1 MGYRVSHKL
10 SAAAAVLAAVL
21 TYAVPGQALDG
32 VTFTVS
38 GGNAALSRDLRAT
51 SGLAGAGQEKA
62 ALDLFADAQAE
73 YGKLLSALYAAGY
86 YGPIIHVLIDGR
98 EAGSIAP
105 LDAPSAIGKIV
116 VTVDPGPAFVL
127 STAQIAPMAAGQTLP
142 SDFAAGKGA
151 AAGGIMAAVQ
161 AGVDGWRGQGHAKA
175 TVAEQTLTAD
185 HASATLSVMV
195 RLDPG
200 PVLRFGDLSINGAT
214 HIRPDRVRK
223 IAGLPTGHRFDPAE
237 EARAAQRLRRSGV
250 FSSVTLSEDDS
261 ITPPDLLGITAD
273 VVEALPRRYTF
284 GAEVATNDG
293 LRLNGSWLHRNLLGG
308 GERFEVVGAI
318 SNIVAAGSGLDYTL
332 GTTLDR
338 PATPDADSTLNLSAT
353 IGHKDDADYTADT
366 VALGIGLTHY
376 FSTALTAHAAVAYDF
391 SGGHDNAGDFT
402 YRSLQLPIGVA
413 FDRRDSTTEATS
425 GYFLDLG
432 AKPFFG
438 FGATENGARLT
449 LDARAYKTLVAQGS
463 AVLAGRVQV
472 GAILGASAIGTP
484 RTDLFYS
491 GGGGTVRG
499 QAYQSLGIS
508 VLDGTTWV
516 DTGGTAFVAA
526 SVEGRLKVSAN
537 IGLVAFVDAG
547 AVGQG
552 TVTGA
557 GSDWQAG
564 AGLGLRYGT
573 AVGPI
578 RLDLA
583 LPVRGALGGGVQI
596 YVGLGQAF

>member
-1 MGYRVSHKL
+1 MGLRVSHKL
-10 SAAAAVLAAVL
+10 WAGAAFLAVVVAGAL
-21 TYAVPGQALDG
+21 PGQALDG
-32 VTFTVS
+32 VTFTVA
-38 GGNAALSRDLRAT
+38 GGDKTLTRDLRAA
-51 SGLAGAGQEKA
+51 SGLVGAGKDKV
-62 ALDLFADAQAE
+62 ALELFADARAE
-73 YGKLLSALYAAGY
+73 YGKLLSALYAAGH
-86 YGPIIHVLIDGR
+86 YGPVIHVLIDGR
-98 EAGSIAP
+98 EADSIAP
-105 LDAPSAIGKIV
+105 LDAPRAIGKV
-116 VTVDPGPAFVL
+116 AVTVDPGPSFVL
-127 STAQIAPMAAGQTLP
+127 SSPQIAPLATGQPLP
-142 SDFAAGKGA
+142 SGFAAGKGA
-151 AAGGIMAAVQ
+151 GAGVIMAAVQ
-161 AGVDGWRGQGHAKA
+161 AGVEGWRGQGHAKA
-175 TVAEQTLTAD
+175 AVADQTLTAD
-185 HASATLSVMV
+185 HASATLSVAV
-195 RLDPG
+195 RLNPG

-214 HIRPDRVRK
+214 RIRPDRVRK

-284 GAEVATNDG
+284 GAEVATNEG

-308 GERFEVVGAI
+308 GERFEVTGAV

-332 GTTLDR
+332 GATLDR

-353 IGHKDDADYTADT
+353 LGHKDDADYTADT
-366 VALGIGLTHY
+366 LALGLGLTHY
-376 FSTALTAHAAVAYDF
+376 FSDTLTAHAAVAFDV
-391 SGGHDNAGDFT
+391 SGGHDSAGDFT
-402 YRSLQLPIGVA
+402 YRSLQLPLGAVW
-413 FDRRDSTTEATS
+413 DRRDSKTEATR
-425 GYFLDLG
+425 GYYVDLG

-449 LDARAYKTLVAQGS
+449 LDGRAYKALGADG
-463 AVLAGRVQV
+463 AVIAGRVQGGV
-472 GAILGASAIGTP
+472 ILGASAIGTP

-508 VLDGTTWV
+508 VLDGATWV
-516 DTGGTAFVAA
+516 DTGGTAFLAG
-526 SVEGRLKVSAN
+526 SIEGRLKVSAN

-557 GSDWQAG
+557 NSDWQAG

-583 LPVRGALGGGVQI
+583 VPVRGALNSGVQI

>member
-10 SAAAAVLAAVL
+10 SAAAAVLAAVV

-32 VTFTVS
+32 VTFTVA
-38 GGNAALSRDLRAT
+38 GGNAALSRDLRAA

-62 ALDLFADAQAE
+62 PLDLFADARAE

-127 STAQIAPMAAGQTLP
+127 STAQISPMAAGQTLP
-142 SDFAAGKGA
+142 ASFAAGKSA

-214 HIRPDRVRK
+214 HIRPNRVRK

-250 FSSVTLSEDDS
+250 FSSVTLSEADS
-261 ITPPDLLGITAD
+261 MTPPDLLGITAD

-293 LRLNGSWLHRNLLGG
+293 LRVNGGWLHRNLLGG
-308 GERFEVVGAI
+308 GERFEVAGAV
-318 SNIVAAGSGLDYTL
+318 SNIVASGSGLDYAL
-332 GTTLDR
+332 GATLDR
-338 PATPDADSTLNLSAT
+338 PATPGADSTLNLSANL
-353 IGHKDDADYTADT
+353 GHKDDADYTADT
-366 VALGIGLTHY
+366 LALGLGLTHY
-376 FSTALTAHAAVAYDF
+376 FSDTLTAHAAVAYEF
-391 SGGHDNAGDFT
+391 SNGRDGAGDFT
-402 YRSLQLPIGVA
+402 YRSLQLPLGA
-413 FDRRDSTTEATS
+413 MWDRRDSKTEATR
-425 GYFLDLG
+425 GYSLELE

-449 LDARAYKTLVAQGS
+449 LDARAYRSLGAGG
-463 AVLAGRVQV
+463 AVLAGRLQAGVV
-472 GAILGASAIGTP
+472 LGASALGTP
-484 RTDLFYS
+484 RPDLFYS

-508 VLDGTTWV
+508 VLDGATWV

-526 SVEGRLKVSAN
+526 SVEGRVKVSAN
-537 IGLVAFVDAG
+537 IGLVGFVDAG

-557 GSDWQAG
+557 VSNWQAG

-583 LPVRGALGGGVQI
+583 LPVRGALGDGLQI

>member
-1 MGYRVSHKL
+1 MGLRVSHKL
-10 SAAAAVLAAVL
+10 WASAAILAVVVAGAL
-21 TYAVPGQALDG
+21 PGRALDG
-32 VTFTVS
+32 VTFTVT
-38 GGNAALSRDLRAT
+38 GGDKALTRDLRAA
-51 SGLAGAGQEKA
+51 SGLVGAGKDKA
-62 ALDLFADAQAE
+62 ALDLFADARAE
-73 YGKLLSALYAAGY
+73 YGKLLSALYAAGH
-86 YGPIIHVLIDGR
+86 YGPVIHVLIDGR
-98 EAGSIAP
+98 EADSIAP
-105 LDAPSAIGKIV
+105 LDAPSAIGKV
-116 VTVDPGPAFVL
+116 EVTVDPGPAFVL
-127 STAQIAPMAAGQTLP
+127 STPQIAPLAAGQSLP
-142 SDFAAGKGA
+142 SGFAAGKGA
-151 AAGGIMAAVQ
+151 GAGVVMAAVQ
-161 AGVDGWRGQGHAKA
+161 AGLDGWRGQGHAKA
-175 TVAEQTLTAD
+175 AVAEQTLTAD
-185 HASATLSVMV
+185 HASATLSVAV
-195 RLDPG
+195 RLNPG

-214 HIRPDRVRK
+214 HIRPNRLRK

-250 FSSVTLSEDDS
+250 FSSATLSEDDR

-273 VVEALPRRYTF
+273 VVEALPRRYTL

-308 GERFEVVGAI
+308 GERFEVTGAV
-318 SNIVAAGSGLDYTL
+318 SNIVAAGSGMDYAL

-338 PATPDADSTLNLSAT
+338 PATPDADTTLNLSAT
-353 IGHKDDADYTADT
+353 LGHKDDADYTADT
-366 VALGIGLTHY
+366 LALGFGLTHY
-376 FSTALTAHAAVAYDF
+376 FSDTLTAHAAVAYDF
-391 SGGHDNAGDFT
+391 SNGRDSAGDFT
-402 YRSLQLPIGVA
+402 YRSLQLPLGAVW
-413 FDRRDSTTEATS
+413 DHRDSKTEATR
-425 GYFLDLG
+425 GYYLDLG

-449 LDARAYKTLVAQGS
+449 VDARAYKALGGGG
-463 AVLAGRVQV
+463 AVIAGRIQG
-472 GAILGASAIGTP
+472 GAILGASALGTP

-508 VLDGTTWV
+508 VLDGATWV

-526 SVEGRLKVSAN
+526 SVEARVKVSGN
-537 IGLVAFVDAG
+537 IGVVGFVDAG

-557 GSDWQAG
+557 QSDWQAG

-583 LPVRGALGGGVQI
+583 MPVRGARDGGVQI

>member
-32 VTFTVS
+32 VTFTVA
-38 GGNAALSRDLRAT
+38 GGNAALSRDLRAA
-51 SGLAGAGQEKA
+51 SGLAGAGHEKA
-62 ALDLFADAQAE
+62 ALDLFADARAE
-73 YGKLLSALYAAGY
+73 YGKLLSGLYAAGY

-142 SDFAAGKGA
+142 ADFAAGKSA

-284 GAEVATNDG
+284 GAEVATNEG

-308 GERFEVVGAI
+308 GERFEVTGAV

-332 GTTLDR
+332 GATLDR

-353 IGHKDDADYTADT
+353 LGHKDDADYTADT
-366 VALGIGLTHY
+366 LALGLGLTHY
-376 FSTALTAHAAVAYDF
+376 FSDTLTAHAAVAFDV
-391 SGGHDNAGDFT
+391 SGGHDSAGDFT
-402 YRSLQLPIGVA
+402 YRSLQLPLGAVW
-413 FDRRDSTTEATS
+413 DRRDSKTEATR
-425 GYFLDLG
+425 GYYVDLG

-449 LDARAYKTLVAQGS
+449 LDGRAYKALGADG
-463 AVLAGRVQV
+463 AVIAGRVQGGV
-472 GAILGASAIGTP
+472 ILGASAIGTP

-508 VLDGTTWV
+508 VLDGATWV
-516 DTGGTAFVAA
+516 DTGGTAFMAG
-526 SVEGRLKVSAN
+526 SIEGRLKVSAN

-557 GSDWQAG
+557 NSDWQAG

-583 LPVRGALGGGVQI
+583 VPVRGALDSGVQI

>member
-1 MGYRVSHKL
+1 MGLRVSHKL
-10 SAAAAVLAAVL
+10 WAGAAFLAVVVAGAL
-21 TYAVPGQALDG
+21 PGQALDG
-32 VTFTVS
+32 VTFTVA
-38 GGNAALSRDLRAT
+38 GGDKTLTRDLRAA
-51 SGLAGAGQEKA
+51 SGLVGAGKDKV
-62 ALDLFADAQAE
+62 ALELFADARAE
-73 YGKLLSALYAAGY
+73 YGKLLSALYAAGH
-86 YGPIIHVLIDGR
+86 YGPVIHVLIDGR
-98 EAGSIAP
+98 EADSIAP
-105 LDAPSAIGKIV
+105 LDAPRAIGKV
-116 VTVDPGPAFVL
+116 AVTVDPGPSFVL
-127 STAQIAPMAAGQTLP
+127 SSPQIAPLATGQPLP

-151 AAGGIMAAVQ
+151 GAGVIMAAVQ
-161 AGVDGWRGQGHAKA
+161 AGVEGWRGQGHAKA
-175 TVAEQTLTAD
+175 AVADQTLTAD
-185 HASATLSVMV
+185 HASATLSVAV
-195 RLDPG
+195 RLNPG

-214 HIRPDRVRK
+214 RIRPDRVRK

-284 GAEVATNDG
+284 GAEVATNEG

-308 GERFEVVGAI
+308 GERFEVTGAV

-332 GTTLDR
+332 GATLDR

-353 IGHKDDADYTADT
+353 LGHKDDADYTADT
-366 VALGIGLTHY
+366 LALGLGLTHY
-376 FSTALTAHAAVAYDF
+376 FSDTLTAHAAVAFDV
-391 SGGHDNAGDFT
+391 SGGHDSAGDFT
-402 YRSLQLPIGVA
+402 YRSLQLPLGAVW
-413 FDRRDSTTEATS
+413 DRRDSKTEATR
-425 GYFLDLG
+425 GYYVDLG

-449 LDARAYKTLVAQGS
+449 LDGRAYKALGADG
-463 AVLAGRVQV
+463 AVIAGRVQGGV
-472 GAILGASAIGTP
+472 ILGASAIGTP

-508 VLDGTTWV
+508 VLDGATWV
-516 DTGGTAFVAA
+516 DTGGTAFMAG
-526 SVEGRLKVSAN
+526 SIEGRLKVSAN

-557 GSDWQAG
+557 NSDWQAG

-583 LPVRGALGGGVQI
+583 VPVRGALDSGVQI

>member
-1 MGYRVSHKL
+1 MGYRVIHKL
-10 SAAAAVLAAVL
+10 SAAAAVLAAIL

-32 VTFTVS
+32 VTFTVA
-38 GGNAALSRDLRAT
+38 GGNAALSRDLRAA
-51 SGLAGAGQEKA
+51 SGLAGAGHEKA
-62 ALDLFADAQAE
+62 ALDLFADARAE

-214 HIRPDRVRK
+214 HIRPNRVRK

-250 FSSVTLSEDDS
+250 FSSVTLSEADS
-261 ITPPDLLGITAD
+261 MTPPDLLGITAD
-273 VVEALPRRYTF
+273 LVEALPRRYTF

-293 LRLNGSWLHRNLLGG
+293 LRVNGGWLHRNLLGG
-308 GERFEVVGAI
+308 GERFEVAGAV
-318 SNIVAAGSGLDYTL
+318 SNIVASGSGLDYAL
-332 GTTLDR
+332 GATLDR
-338 PATPDADSTLNLSAT
+338 PATPGADSTLNLSANL
-353 IGHKDDADYTADT
+353 GHKEDADYTADT
-366 VALGIGLTHY
+366 LALGLGLTHY
-376 FSTALTAHAAVAYDF
+376 FSDTLTAHAALAYEF
-391 SGGHDNAGDFT
+391 SNGRDGAGDFT
-402 YRSLQLPIGVA
+402 YRSLQLPLGA
-413 FDRRDSTTEATS
+413 MWDRRDSKTEATR
-425 GYFLDLG
+425 GYSLELE

-449 LDARAYKTLVAQGS
+449 LDARAYRSLGAGG
-463 AVLAGRVQV
+463 AVLAGRLQAGVV
-472 GAILGASAIGTP
+472 LGASALGTP
-484 RTDLFYS
+484 RPDLFYS

-508 VLDGTTWV
+508 VLDGATWV

-526 SVEGRLKVSAN
+526 SVEGRVKVSAN
-537 IGLVAFVDAG
+537 IGLVGFVDAG

-557 GSDWQAG
+557 VSNWQAG

-583 LPVRGALGGGVQI
+583 LPVRGALGDGLQI

>member
-1 MGYRVSHKL
+1 
-10 SAAAAVLAAVL
+10 
-21 TYAVPGQALDG
+21 
-32 VTFTVS
+32 
-38 GGNAALSRDLRAT
+38 
-51 SGLAGAGQEKA
+51 
-62 ALDLFADAQAE
+62 
-73 YGKLLSALYAAGY
+73 
-86 YGPIIHVLIDGR
+86 
-98 EAGSIAP
+98 
-105 LDAPSAIGKIV
+105 
-116 VTVDPGPAFVL
+116 
-127 STAQIAPMAAGQTLP
+127 
-142 SDFAAGKGA
+142 
-151 AAGGIMAAVQ
+151 MAAVQ
-161 AGVDGWRGQGHAKA
+161 AGIEGWRGQGYAKA
-175 TVAEQTLTAD
+175 AVADQTLTAD
-185 HASATLSVMV
+185 HASATLSVAV
-195 RLDPG
+195 RLNPG

-214 HIRPDRVRK
+214 RIRPDRVRK

-284 GAEVATNDG
+284 GAEVATNEG

-308 GERFEVVGAI
+308 GERFEVTGAV

-332 GTTLDR
+332 GATLDR

-353 IGHKDDADYTADT
+353 LGHKDDADYTADT
-366 VALGIGLTHY
+366 LALGLGLTHY
-376 FSTALTAHAAVAYDF
+376 FSDTLTAHAAVAFDV
-391 SGGHDNAGDFT
+391 SGGHDSAGDFT
-402 YRSLQLPIGVA
+402 YRSLQLPLGAVW
-413 FDRRDSTTEATS
+413 DRRDSKTEATR
-425 GYFLDLG
+425 GYYVDLG

-449 LDARAYKTLVAQGS
+449 LDGRAYKALGADG
-463 AVLAGRVQV
+463 AVIAGRVQGGV
-472 GAILGASAIGTP
+472 ILGASAIGTP

-508 VLDGTTWV
+508 VLDGATWV
-516 DTGGTAFVAA
+516 DTGGTAFMAG
-526 SVEGRLKVSAN
+526 SIEGRLKVSAN

-557 GSDWQAG
+557 NSDWQAG

-583 LPVRGALGGGVQI
+583 VPVRGALDSGVQI

>member
-1 MGYRVSHKL
+1 MGYRVIHKL
-10 SAAAAVLAAVL
+10 SAAAAVLAAIL

-32 VTFTVS
+32 VTFTVA
-38 GGNAALSRDLRAT
+38 GGNAALSRDLRAA
-51 SGLAGAGQEKA
+51 SGLAGAGHEKA

-214 HIRPDRVRK
+214 HIRPNRVRK

-250 FSSVTLSEDDS
+250 FSSVTLSEADS
-261 ITPPDLLGITAD
+261 MTPPDLLGITAD
-273 VVEALPRRYTF
+273 LVEALPRRYTF

-293 LRLNGSWLHRNLLGG
+293 LRVNGGWLHRNLLGG
-308 GERFEVVGAI
+308 GERFEVAGAV
-318 SNIVAAGSGLDYTL
+318 SNIVASGSGLDYAL
-332 GTTLDR
+332 GATLDR
-338 PATPDADSTLNLSAT
+338 PATPGADSTLNLSANL
-353 IGHKDDADYTADT
+353 GHKEDADYTADT
-366 VALGIGLTHY
+366 LALGLGLTHY
-376 FSTALTAHAAVAYDF
+376 FSDTLTAHAALAYEF
-391 SGGHDNAGDFT
+391 SNGRDGAGDFT
-402 YRSLQLPIGVA
+402 YRSLQLPLGA
-413 FDRRDSTTEATS
+413 MWDRRDSKTEATR
-425 GYFLDLG
+425 GYSLELE

-449 LDARAYKTLVAQGS
+449 LDARAYRSLGAGG
-463 AVLAGRVQV
+463 AVLAGRLQAGVV
-472 GAILGASAIGTP
+472 LGASALGTP
-484 RTDLFYS
+484 RPDLFYS

-508 VLDGTTWV
+508 VLDGATWV

-526 SVEGRLKVSAN
+526 SVEGRVKVSAN
-537 IGLVAFVDAG
+537 IGLVGFVDAG

-557 GSDWQAG
+557 VSNWQAG

-583 LPVRGALGGGVQI
+583 LPVRGALGDGLQI

>member
-1 MGYRVSHKL
+1 MF
-10 SAAAAVLAAVL
+10 AVA
-21 TYAVPGQALDG
+21 
-32 VTFTVS
+32 
-38 GGNAALSRDLRAT
+38 R
-51 SGLAGAGQEKA
+51 
-62 ALDLFADAQAE
+62 AE

-223 IAGLPTGHRFDPAE
+223 IAGLPTGQRFDPAE

-250 FSSVTLSEDDS
+250 FSSVTLSEADS
-261 ITPPDLLGITAD
+261 MTPPDLLGITAD
-273 VVEALPRRYTF
+273 LVEALPRRYTF

-293 LRLNGSWLHRNLLGG
+293 LRVNGGWLHRNLLGG
-308 GERFEVVGAI
+308 GERFEVAGAV
-318 SNIVAAGSGLDYTL
+318 SNIVASGSGLDYAL
-332 GTTLDR
+332 GATLDR
-338 PATPDADSTLNLSAT
+338 PATPGADSTLNLSANL
-353 IGHKDDADYTADT
+353 GHKEDADYTADT
-366 VALGIGLTHY
+366 LALGLGLTHY
-376 FSTALTAHAAVAYDF
+376 FSDTLTAHAALAYEF
-391 SGGHDNAGDFT
+391 SNGRDGAGDFT
-402 YRSLQLPIGVA
+402 YRSLQLPLGA
-413 FDRRDSTTEATS
+413 MWDRRDSKTEATR
-425 GYFLDLG
+425 GYSLELE

-449 LDARAYKTLVAQGS
+449 LDARAYRSLGAGG
-463 AVLAGRVQV
+463 AVLAGRLQAGV
-472 GAILGASAIGTP
+472 ILGASALGTP
-484 RTDLFYS
+484 RPDLFYS

-508 VLDGTTWV
+508 VLDGATWV

-526 SVEGRLKVSAN
+526 SVEGRVKVDAN
-537 IGLVAFVDAG
+537 IGLVGFVDAG

-557 GSDWQAG
+557 VSNWQAG

-583 LPVRGALGGGVQI
+583 LPVRGALGDGLQI

>member
-1 MGYRVSHKL
+1 MGLRVSHKL
-10 SAAAAVLAAVL
+10 WASAAILAVVVAGAL
-21 TYAVPGQALDG
+21 PGRALDG
-32 VTFTVS
+32 VTFTVT
-38 GGNAALSRDLRAT
+38 GGDKALTRDLRAA
-51 SGLAGAGQEKA
+51 SGLVGAGKDKA
-62 ALDLFADAQAE
+62 ALDLFADARAE
-73 YGKLLSALYAAGY
+73 YGKLLSALYAAGH
-86 YGPIIHVLIDGR
+86 YGPVIHVLIDGR
-98 EAGSIAP
+98 EADSMAP
-105 LDAPSAIGKIV
+105 LDAPSAIGKVV

-127 STAQIAPMAAGQTLP
+127 STPQIVPLAAGQSLP
-142 SDFAAGKGA
+142 SGFVAGKGA
-151 AAGGIMAAVQ
+151 GAGVIMAAVQ
-161 AGVDGWRGQGHAKA
+161 AGIDGWRGQGHGKA
-175 TVAEQTLTAD
+175 AVAEQTLTAD
-185 HASATLSVMV
+185 HASATLSVAV
-195 RLDPG
+195 RLNPG
-200 PVLRFGDLSINGAT
+200 PVLRFGDLSIKGAT
-214 HIRPDRVRK
+214 HIRPNRLRK

-250 FSSVTLSEDDS
+250 FSSVTLSEDES

-273 VVEALPRRYTF
+273 VVEALPRRYSL

-308 GERFEVVGAI
+308 GERFEVTGAV
-318 SNIVAAGSGLDYTL
+318 SNIVAAGSGTDYAL

-338 PATPDADSTLNLSAT
+338 PATPDADTTLNLSAT
-353 IGHKDDADYTADT
+353 LGHKDDADYTADT
-366 VALGIGLTHY
+366 LALGFGLTHY
-376 FSTALTAHAAVAYDF
+376 FSDTLTAHAAVAYDF
-391 SGGHDNAGDFT
+391 SNGQDSAGDFT
-402 YRSLQLPIGVA
+402 YRSLQLPLGAVW
-413 FDRRDSTTEATS
+413 DHRDSKTEATR
-425 GYFLDLG
+425 GYYLDLG

-449 LDARAYKTLVAQGS
+449 VDARAYKALGGGG
-463 AVLAGRVQV
+463 AVLAGRIQG
-472 GAILGASAIGTP
+472 GAILGASALGTP

-508 VLDGTTWV
+508 VLDGATWV

-526 SVEGRLKVSAN
+526 SVEARVKVSGN
-537 IGLVAFVDAG
+537 IGVVGFVDAG
-547 AVGQG
+547 AVGEG

-557 GSDWQAG
+557 NSDWQAG

-583 LPVRGALGGGVQI
+583 MPVRGALDGGVQI

>member
-1 MGYRVSHKL
+1 MGLRVSHKL
-10 SAAAAVLAAVL
+10 WAGAAILAVVVAGAL
-21 TYAVPGQALDG
+21 PGLALDG
-32 VTFTVS
+32 VTFTVA
-38 GGNAALSRDLRAT
+38 GGDKALARDLRAA
-51 SGLAGAGQEKA
+51 SGLVGAGKDKA
-62 ALDLFADAQAE
+62 ALELFADARAE
-73 YGKLLSALYAAGY
+73 YGKLLSALYAAGH
-86 YGPIIHVLIDGR
+86 YGPVIHVLIDGR
-98 EAGSIAP
+98 EADSIAP
-105 LDAPSAIGKIV
+105 LDAPSTIGKV
-116 VTVDPGPAFVL
+116 EVTVDPGPAFVL
-127 STAQIAPMAAGQTLP
+127 STPQIAPLAAGQSLP
-142 SDFAAGKGA
+142 SGFAAGKGA
-151 AAGGIMAAVQ
+151 GAGVVMAAVQ
-161 AGVDGWRGQGHAKA
+161 AGIDGWRGQGHAKA
-175 TVAEQTLTAD
+175 AVAEQSLTAD
-185 HASATLSVMV
+185 HASATLSVAV
-195 RLDPG
+195 RLNPG

-214 HIRPDRVRK
+214 HIRPNRVRK
-223 IAGLPTGHRFDPAE
+223 IAGLPTGHRFNPAE

-273 VVEALPRRYTF
+273 VVEALPRRYTL
-284 GAEVATNDG
+284 GAEVATNEG

-308 GERFEVVGAI
+308 GERFEVTGAV
-318 SNIVAAGSGLDYTL
+318 SNIVAAGSGTDYTL

-353 IGHKDDADYTADT
+353 LGHKDDADYTADT
-366 VALGIGLTHY
+366 LALGLGLTHY
-376 FSTALTAHAAVAYDF
+376 FSDTLTAHAAVAYDV
-391 SGGHDNAGDFT
+391 SNGQDSAGDFT
-402 YRSLQLPIGVA
+402 YRSLQLPLGAVW
-413 FDRRDSTTEATS
+413 DRRDSKTEATR
-425 GYFLDLG
+425 GYYLDLG

-449 LDARAYKTLVAQGS
+449 VDARAYKALGANGG
-463 AVLAGRVQV
+463 AVLAGRVQG
-472 GAILGASAIGTP
+472 GAILGASALGTP

-499 QAYQSLGIS
+499 HAYQSLGIS
-508 VLDGTTWV
+508 VLDGATWV

-526 SVEGRLKVSAN
+526 SVEARVKVSAN
-537 IGLVAFVDAG
+537 IGVVGFVDAG

-557 GSDWQAG
+557 NSDWQAG

-583 LPVRGALGGGVQI
+583 LPVRGALDGGVQI

>member
-1 MGYRVSHKL
+1 MGYRVIHKL
-10 SAAAAVLAAVL
+10 SAAAAVLAAIL

-32 VTFTVS
+32 VTFTVA
-38 GGNAALSRDLRAT
+38 GGNAALSRDLRAA
-51 SGLAGAGQEKA
+51 SGLAGAGHEKA
-62 ALDLFADAQAE
+62 ALDLFADARAE

-223 IAGLPTGHRFDPAE
+223 IAGLPTGQRFDPAE

-250 FSSVTLSEDDS
+250 FSSVTLSEADS
-261 ITPPDLLGITAD
+261 MTPPDLLGITAD
-273 VVEALPRRYTF
+273 LVEALPRRYTF

-293 LRLNGSWLHRNLLGG
+293 LRVNGGWLHRNLLGG
-308 GERFEVVGAI
+308 GERFEVAGAV
-318 SNIVAAGSGLDYTL
+318 SNIVASGSGLDYAL
-332 GTTLDR
+332 GATLDR
-338 PATPDADSTLNLSAT
+338 PATPGADSTLNLSANL
-353 IGHKDDADYTADT
+353 GHKEDADYTADT
-366 VALGIGLTHY
+366 LALGLGLTHY
-376 FSTALTAHAAVAYDF
+376 FSDTLTAHAALAYEF
-391 SGGHDNAGDFT
+391 SNGRDGAGDFT
-402 YRSLQLPIGVA
+402 YRSLQLPLGA
-413 FDRRDSTTEATS
+413 MWDRRDSKTEATR
-425 GYFLDLG
+425 GYSLELE

-449 LDARAYKTLVAQGS
+449 LDARAYRSLGAGG
-463 AVLAGRVQV
+463 AVLAGRLQAGV
-472 GAILGASAIGTP
+472 ILGASALGTP
-484 RTDLFYS
+484 RPDLFYS

-508 VLDGTTWV
+508 VLDGATWV

-526 SVEGRLKVSAN
+526 SVEGRVKVDAN
-537 IGLVAFVDAG
+537 IGLVGFVDAG

-557 GSDWQAG
+557 VSNWQAG

-583 LPVRGALGGGVQI
+583 LPVRGALGDGLQI